1 MNRRFLSEQNKKN
14 RNVDGMGLATPAA
27 APAGR
32 TARRARAADAGGGP
46 ARRAAASGS
55 DPLGLAAF
63 RLLVALCA
71 PDAHALPDPLD
82 PGRVLV
88 RRTADRREVSL
99 SAGAFSRA
107 DADALAAADLAG
119 WQGAGRSRRL
129 HVTEAG
135 RAWLRRSADPAEPF
149 AAQHRVAMAA
159 TRPDPQD
166 GAPRKVALNAAES
179 PLAWLAGRKNRDGTP
194 FLDAAALEAGERFR
208 RDLTMAG
215 IMPGVTV
222 DWSRFGGGGSAQGG
236 VPERQSMTE
245 ALVAARQ
252 RIAKACAAL
261 GSDDADL
268 LVDVCGFLKGLAT
281 IERERGWPARAGKM
295 LLARALGRLAAHYGL
310 SAQASGPARAGR
322 IGVWRAPPG

>member
-1 MNRRFLSEQNKKN
+1 
-14 RNVDGMGLATPAA
+14 
-27 APAGR
+27 
-32 TARRARAADAGGGP
+32 
-46 ARRAAASGS
+46 
-55 DPLGLAAF
+55 
-63 RLLVALCA
+63 
-71 PDAHALPDPLD
+71 LPDPLD
-82 PGRVLV
+82 PVRVLV
-88 RRTADRREVSL
+88 RRTADRRAVSL

-107 DADALAAADLAG
+107 DADTLAAADLAV
-119 WQGAGRSRRL
+119 WEAAGRARRL
-129 HVTEAG
+129 RITDAG

-149 AAQHRVAMAA
+149 AAQHRAA
-159 TRPDPQD
+159 AVGKRPDPED

-194 FLDAAALEAGERFR
+194 FLDAASLEAGERFR

-236 VPERQSMTE
+236 APERQSMTE

-252 RIAKACAAL
+252 RISNACVAL
-261 GSDDADL
+261 GAEDADL
-268 LVDVCGFLKGLAT
+268 LVDVCGFLKGLST

-295 LLARALGRLAAHYGL
+295 LLARALKRLAEHYGL
-310 SAQASGPARAGR
+310 AAEASGPARARR